1 MWIVIIWDTVFVYYR
16 WVSSKRGSIVYYR
29 YVIGS
34 SVVRMRIATV
44 KRYSNAGVTLVA
56 VSVEVME
63 DRSKKSQR
71 EVDLVQVIKFKEL
84 KCLTPCKLAR
94 INGLVAMLSSE
105 MVNGSFFHGRLN
117 DSSGG
122 KRLVGFSDKKQEALS
137 DFCKNEEPVLLDGC
151 KEQLSDY
158 THEYEVIIKDNARIR
173 KSPKNI
179 TANNDVPRTSTRLLA
194 EPTIFKLENL
204 QSLDQDT
211 WISVNAKVLK
221 LHDEVDVRPGLVK
234 QDAVIADS
242 TSRLL
247 MATQGKQCRKVEN
260 VLPSNSC
267 RVCAITGETRAAVCL
282 KHGYRLLPMWEH
294 FKRYADT
301 MLRINSV
308 QSPYY

>member
-1 MWIVIIWDTVFVYYR
+1 
-16 WVSSKRGSIVYYR
+16 
-29 YVIGS
+29 
-34 SVVRMRIATV
+34 MRIATV
-44 KRYSNAGVTLVA
+44 KRYSNAGVNLVA
-56 VSVEVME
+56 VSAEVME

-84 KCLTPCKLAR
+84 TPCKLAR
-94 INGLVAMLSSE
+94 IDGLVAMLSSE
-105 MVNGSFFHGRLN
+105 MVNGSFFQGRLN

-122 KRLVGFSDKKQEALS
+122 NRLVGFSDKKQEALS

-221 LHDEVDVRPGLVK
+221 LHDVRPGLVK

-260 VLPSNSC
+260 VLPSNGC
-267 RVCAITGETRAAVCL
+267 RVCAITGETWAAVCL
-282 KHGYRLLPMWEH
+282 KHGYRLLLMWEH